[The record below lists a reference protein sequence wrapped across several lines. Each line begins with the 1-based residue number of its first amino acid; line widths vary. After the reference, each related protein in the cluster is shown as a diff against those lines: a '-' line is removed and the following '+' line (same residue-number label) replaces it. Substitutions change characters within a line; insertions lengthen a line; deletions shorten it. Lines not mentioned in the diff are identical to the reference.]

1 MVERRVIMTKN
12 PMRLAPPFVIPKY
25 AKDAR
30 ISQYL
35 VRKPDCREWTARQRR
50 GVFLA
55 FL

>member
-35 VRKPDCREWTARQRR
+35 VHKRDCGE
-50 GVFLA
+50 
-55 FL
+55 